1 MIKKFFGNK
10 NFYKMVLLIALPIML
25 QNFITNFVNMLDNIM
40 VGALGTEEMTGVSIV
55 NQLIF
60 IFNLTIF
67 GAISGA
73 GIFTAQFFGKKD
85 DDGIRYTLRFKVIIA
100 AIICAAALVIFLT
113 MGDTLINLYLH
124 DGSYDCDLEATF
136 AHAKTYLAIILVGLI
151 PYAVVQVYASTLRE
165 TGQTLMPMLFGFAAV
180 LVNCLFNYLLIFGKF
195 GFPQL
200 GVAGAAAA
208 TVLSRFVE
216 CAVTLIYVWIK
227 KERYAYFKQA
237 LASLYIPGPLL
248 LDIIKKGLPLLVNEC
263 LWSGGMSLLSMT
275 YSYHG
280 LAVMAG
286 YSISSTVINLF
297 NIAFMAFGTSVGI
310 IVGKQLGAGEEEE
323 AVDTVR
329 KLITFSILIS
339 IFVGAITFA
348 VGDLIPELYQT
359 TAESKMYAAYFIRV
373 CACFMPVVGFAHAAY
388 FTLRSGGKT
397 IVTFFFD
404 SVYIMVIVVPTAF
417 ALYYFF
423 HQSIWVIFPVIQ
435 AMDILKCVVGLI
447 LIKKRVWVNN
457 IVGEAA

>member
-1 MIKKFFGNK
+1 MLKRFFGDK
-10 NFYKMVLLIALPIML
+10 PFYKMVLMIALPIML
-25 QNFITNFVNMLDNIM
+25 QNFITNFVSMLDNIM
-40 VGALGTEEMTGVSIV
+40 IGAVGTEEMTGVSIV
-55 NQLIF
+55 NQLMF

-73 GIFTAQFFGKKD
+73 GIFTAQFYGKKD
-85 DDGIRYTLRFKVIIA
+85 DDGIRYTFRFKVIVA
-100 AIICAAALVIFLT
+100 AVICIAALVIFFTL
-113 MGDTLINLYLH
+113 GDTLINLYLH
-124 DGSYDCDLEATF
+124 DGSYDCDLESTLV
-136 AHAKTYLAIILVGLI
+136 HAKTYLAIILVGLI

-165 TGQTLMPMLFGFAAV
+165 TGETLMPMLFGFLAV
-180 LVNCLFNYLLIFGKF
+180 LVNCLFNYILIFGKF

-200 GVAGAAAA
+200 GVAGAAIA

-216 CAVTLIYVWIK
+216 CAATLLYVWVK
-227 KERYAYFKQA
+227 RDRYSYFRHA
-237 LASLYIPGPLL
+237 LTSLYIPGVLL
-248 LDIIKKGLPLLVNEC
+248 TDITKKGLPLLVNEC
-263 LWSGGMSLLSMT
+263 LWSCGMSLLSMT

-310 IVGKQLGAGEEEE
+310 IVGNQLGAGEEET
-323 AVDTVR
+323 AVDSVR
-329 KLITFSILIS
+329 KLITLSLIIS
-339 IFVGAITFA
+339 VFVGAITFA
-348 VGDLIPELYQT
+348 VGDLIPELYKT
-359 TAESKMYAAYFIRV
+359 TEESKVYAAYFIRV
-373 CACFMPVVGFAHAAY
+373 CACSMPIVGFAHAAY

-417 ALYYFF
+417 ALYHFF
-423 HQSIWVIFPVIQ
+423 HLSIWIIFPVIQ
-435 AMDILKCVVGLI
+435 AMDLLKCVVGFV

-457 IVGEAA
+457 IVGTV